1 MISRCGHLTDRSFAK
16 SHNGLCRRCHSNF
29 SFLLDI
35 EEKFGEDIVVEYW
48 YGLILTR
55 LSDDKQATECF
66 IDHLTEFYSK
76 KLLEVSPSKR
86 SYIQKMLYMLNS
98 LKKPSDIK
106 SLV

>member
-1 MISRCGHLTDRSFAK
+1 MISRCGHLTDRAFAK

-29 SFLLDI
+29 GFLLDL

-76 KLLEVSPSKR
+76 KISEVSSSKR
-86 SYIQKMLYMLNS
+86 SYIKKMLYMLNS
-98 LKKPSDIK
+98 LKELSDIK